1 MDEDE
6 VIDYVTE
13 EKFEKVTKLLLTR
26 IKALE
31 NRVKELEKTQNESI
45 EETSSSTSN
54 MKFKFSK
61 KDY

>member
-1 MDEDE
+1 MEEDE

-31 NRVKELEKTQNESI
+31 NRVKELEEKIRLDSLECVLQL
-45 EETSSSTSN
+45 
-54 MKFKFSK
+54 
-61 KDY
+61 Y